1 MANIKGNARSN
12 VLAGGAGN
20 DLLKGRAGDDILSGG
35 AGNDRLS
42 GGSGRDTLDGANG
55 NDILWGDSGDDEL
68 AGGEGDDRLKGGR
81 GDDVLRGGE
90 GRDRLNGGSGHDTLD
105 GGGGN
110 DTLDGGEGRDRLNG
124 GAGHDTLDGGA
135 GNDTLDGGAGSD
147 MVKGGAGADLGIYVA
162 AENRGAFDRYDGG
175 EGFDTLRLQLSA
187 SEYANSAVRADIAAF
202 QRFLAANCRTDSD
215 GGKIFHFAS
224 LGLDARGWEAVEIVV
239 RSDST
244 NTAPAA
250 RADLLAATEGG
261 GLVSVDLLANDT
273 DIDAGDSLTVVS
285 VSPSLMGGTLG
296 LSGSVLGFDPGL
308 GFQSLAFGQ
317 MASET
322 LSYVVRDR
330 AGATSSATV
339 TLTITGAN
347 DAPVAVADDAATHE
361 DAVATLGD
369 VLANDGDIDAGSA
382 LRVAASGNFVG
393 QYGSL
398 ALAADGSY
406 VYTLDARAADHL
418 AAGATASEIFAYA
431 VTDGIASATAALTI
445 TIAGRNDSPV
455 AADDWAQAVEDS
467 AAPVIGNV
475 LANDADR
482 DDGAVLA
489 VGNAG
494 SYRGLYGTLTLDADG
509 RYSYVLDNSLAA
521 VQALGG
527 NETAEDRF
535 VYTLNDGTATSSATL
550 AITVA
555 GRNDP
560 MALADDLNKA
570 VEGSLQIAAGNVLD
584 NDFDLDAAP
593 LRVLDAGT
601 IAGTYGE
608 LTLET
613 DGDYSYRLYDGAPA
627 VESLAAGDVAFES
640 FAYRAGD
647 GFSVASA
654 TLSFV
659 VTGTNDAPLALA
671 DRTTISE
678 DGTAIIAVAAN
689 DRDPDMGDILN
700 VVGASGALHGT
711 VSYSGGA
718 VTYRP
723 TANFAGTDSFSYVVS
738 DGKGGFATGSV
749 AVTLEAAA
757 DLPLLSAPAELAV
770 APGALVLDIAAALA
784 DGDGSESLSDL
795 TLSGLP
801 EGASLSAGNRQS
813 DGTWTVRAGDLPGL
827 ALTVSDALADDFM
840 LTVSVTATEASN
852 GDAKTAVTTIAVTVD
867 NEASA
872 PELTVAPAAGNEDSA
887 IALPVSAALG
897 DLDGSETLTLEIS
910 GVPAG
915 AHLSAGTNL
924 GGGVWAL
931 SPADLAGL
939 TITPP
944 SDSNGD
950 MALVI
955 AATST
960 EARGGAE
967 TTVTAAIVVT
977 VAGVADEPSL
987 TIVEANLAS
996 DEDEGVP
1003 LGLTAVLGDLD
1014 GSESLTVEISGLPLG
1029 ARLSAGIDLGAG
1041 LWRVG
1046 GAALPDLAL
1055 IGAANSDADIALRI
1069 RAIAREDDGSEAVVT
1084 AAISV
1089 AVNAVA
1095 DAPILSAA
1103 NATGAEDAPIAL
1115 DIRAA
1120 LADFDDSE
1128 TLSAVTIS
1136 GLPDGALLSAGTDNG
1151 DGTWTLAASELAG
1164 LTLTPPANLSAAIVL
1179 NLSARA
1185 TEASNQDAALATA
1198 SFTVTVEA
1206 KADAPVIVAPST
1218 PPVGEEDTAIA
1229 LDFGAV
1235 LGDGDGSEVLSISVA
1250 GLPEGARLSAGTANP
1265 DGTWTLV
1272 AGDLTDLRT
1281 IPAADSD
1288 GDFVL
1293 TITATATET
1302 QTGDISVATAA
1313 IAVTVNA
1320 VADTPTISAPP
1331 ASGTED
1337 GWIALSIS
1345 AALADADGSEVL
1357 GDITVAGVPE
1367 GAVLSAGTMNPDG
1380 TWTLKA
1386 NDLAGLAI
1394 RPPTNGDAAMTLT
1407 VSVTATEGENLS
1419 SATTSTAV
1427 HIAVQAVAAA
1437 PRIVFQD
1444 AAGVEDSAIALQI
1457 AAVLVDADGS
1467 ESLGP
1472 VTIAGLPTGAT
1483 LSAGTAN
1490 PDGSY
1495 TLAPSQLVGL
1505 RLLPPEGFD
1514 GAFALVV
1521 TARGTE
1527 AANGDIAFATASLG
1541 VTIAPVADA
1550 PLVVAPSVVHGL
1562 EDGAIA
1568 LDIRAAVADTDGS
1581 EIVSRVTIAGVP
1593 AGATLSA
1600 GTDNGDGTWTVGA
1613 GDLAGLT
1620 LAPPANSDG
1629 DISLALT
1636 VFTRE
1641 LSTGAEASATAAM
1654 IVEIAAVAD
1663 APSVSAAEASGNE
1676 DFAIGLSIAGALGD
1690 TDGSEIL
1697 SARLSGLPDGAVLSA
1712 GTNNGD
1718 GSWTIPGEALSG
1730 LTLTPP
1736 ANFNG
1741 TLQLGVSAVATELSN
1756 ADRASATASFTVTVA
1771 PMNDAP
1777 AAPVDSDE
1785 TANAVYENAATGTLV
1800 GIAAEA
1806 TDADA
1811 GAVLGY
1817 RLLDDAGGR
1826 FAIDAATGVVRVAD
1840 GTRIDYEG
1848 QASHT
1853 ILVEVSDGALSA
1865 TKSFTIDVRDLAPA
1879 APLDADFAPNLVP
1892 EGVAAGTM
1900 VGIRAQAAD
1909 PAGGAVVYTL
1919 LDDAGGR
1926 FAIDAT
1932 SGVVTVA
1939 NAAVLDYESG
1949 PSRTIV
1955 VSASSGSLSSLET
1968 FTVNLLNAA
1977 PTAPADGDFSPN
1989 QVLENSGAGTL
2000 VGIAVLAFDPA
2011 GGAVTYS
2018 LLDNA
2023 GGRFAIDA
2031 ATGVVTVAAGGAI
2044 DYETARRHTV
2054 VVQVSD
2060 GAKTSSAGFAI
2071 DVVNVVENLVSLANL
2086 GAGGGGFKI
2095 AAARAGDGLGVG
2107 ISNAGDVN
2115 GDGYADVIVG
2125 AEAADPFG
2133 RVNAGAAYI
2142 VYGAADNANLDLAAM
2157 TAARG
2162 AVILGGAAG
2171 NQFGAAVGFGGDVN
2185 RDGFDD
2191 MVATAPQA
2199 GVPGSGKGYVIYG
2212 GSSALGAGLV
2222 DAGALTSQTG
2232 FTISEG
2238 NLNSYLGQSA
2248 HAVGD
2253 FNRDGYSDVAY
2264 GERYGD
2270 SAGGF
2275 NQGRVYVVFGA
2286 ANFTPDIN
2294 ALGLN
2299 GTNGFVLHGAALLDG
2314 AGESVHGAGDVN
2326 GDGADDLIVG
2336 ASGSDANGGD
2346 AGSAYLVFGSAGR
2359 LGGNSLA
2366 SARLDSSFVDGA
2378 RAVRLDGGASGDL
2391 AGRSVG
2397 SAGDINGDGFG
2408 DLVIGAPSADPA
2420 GRADAGAAY
2429 VVYGKASGF
2438 GASISLGDLNG
2449 TDGFVVRGSA
2459 SGDNLGLSVSAAG
2472 DFNGDGIDDFV
2483 VAAPGADVADAGDA
2497 GRVYVVYG
2505 KAGGFGASLDLS
2517 APMAES
2523 DGFVVSGF
2531 VAGDLSGH
2539 SVSAAGDVNG
2549 DGFDDIAIGAPSHA
2563 AGAGEAY
2570 VVYGGNYSGAATGVG
2585 GTGADVMAGTEGN
2598 DVLFGR
2604 QGNDTLSGGAGGD
2617 RLSGG
2622 AGNDRLDGGAG
2633 SDALVGGG
2641 GTDSFVFADGGGAD
2655 RIEDFDALRG
2665 DRLDLSAFGFADGS
2679 AALAAAHDVGANCV
2693 IQLDLDDSVTLLGV
2707 AKSELTLS
2715 AFLI

>member
-1 MANIKGNARSN
+1 MANIKGNAGSN

-20 DLLKGRAGDDILSGG
+20 DILKGRAGDDTIFGG
-35 AGNDRLS
+35 AGNDRLR
-42 GGSGRDTLDGANG
+42 GGAGRDTLDGANG
-55 NDILWGDSGDDEL
+55 NDILWGGRGEDVLD
-68 AGGEGDDRLKGGR
+68 GGGGDDRLKGGR

-90 GRDRLNGGSGHDTLD
+90 GSDRLSGGAGNDTLD

-110 DTLDGGEGRDRLNG
+110 DR
-124 GAGHDTLDGGA
+124 LDGGA

-147 MVKGGAGADLGIYVA
+147 LVKGGAGNDLGIYVA
-162 AENRGAFDRYDGG
+162 AENRGVIDRYDGG
-175 EGFDTLRLQLSA
+175 QGFDTLRLQLTS

-202 QRFLAANCRTDSD
+202 QRFLRANCRTDSE
-215 GGKIFHFAS
+215 GRESFHFTS
-224 LGLDARGWEAVEIVV
+224 LGLDARGWEALEIVV

-244 NTAPAA
+244 NTAPTA
-250 RADLLAATEGG
+250 RADALAAAEDGG
-261 GLVSVDLLANDT
+261 PVSIDLLANDS

-285 VSPSLMGGTLG
+285 VSPLLPGGTLS
-296 LSGSVLGFDPGL
+296 LSSSVLSFDPGP

-317 MASET
+317 TASET
-322 LSYVVRDR
+322 LTYVVRDR
-330 AGATSSATV
+330 SGATASATV

-361 DAVATLGD
+361 DAISAFGN
-369 VLANDGDIDAGSA
+369 VLANDGDIDAGAA
-382 LRVAASGNFVG
+382 LRVTASGHFAG
-393 QYGSL
+393 RYGDL
-398 ALAADGSY
+398 ALAADGGY

-431 VTDGIASATAALTI
+431 VTDGLASATATLTI
-445 TIAGRNDSPV
+445 TIAGRNDAPV
-455 AADDWAQAVEDS
+455 AVDDWALTAEDS
-467 AAPVIGNV
+467 DTPVIGNV
-475 LANDADR
+475 LANDEDR

-494 SYRGLYGTLTLDADG
+494 SFRGLYGTLTLDADG

-527 NETAEDRF
+527 NEAAEDRF
-535 VYTLNDGTATSSATL
+535 FYTLNDGTATSSATL
-550 AITVA
+550 AISVA
-555 GRNDP
+555 GRDDP
-560 MALADDLNKA
+560 MALADDLNEA
-570 VEGSLQIAAGNVLD
+570 VEGSLQIATGNVLD

-593 LRVLDAGT
+593 LGVLNAGT
-601 IAGTYGE
+601 ISGTFGE
-608 LTLET
+608 LTLEA
-613 DGDYSYRLYDGAPA
+613 DGDYFYRLYDGAPA
-627 VESLAAGDVAFES
+627 VEFLAAGDVVFES
-640 FAYRAGD
+640 FNYQAGD
-647 GFSVASA
+647 GFSIASA

-659 VTGTNDAPLALA
+659 VTGTNDAPLATSDSAVL
-671 DRTTISE
+671 TE
-678 DGTAIIAVAAN
+678 DGTAVVAVTAN
-689 DRDPDMGDILN
+689 DIDPDRGDILR
-700 VVGASGALHGT
+700 VVGASGALHGA
-711 VSYSGGA
+711 VSYSGGS

-723 TANFAGTDSFSYVVS
+723 AANFAGTDSFLYVVS
-738 DGKGGFATGSV
+738 DGKGGFGTGSV
-749 AVTLEAAA
+749 AVTVEASA
-757 DLPLLSAPAELAV
+757 DLPLLTAPAELAV
-770 APGALVLDIAAALA
+770 APGALALGIAAALA
-784 DGDGSESLSDL
+784 DRDGSEALSEL

-813 DGTWTVRAGDLPGL
+813 DGTWTVRAEDLPGL
-827 ALTVSDALADDFM
+827 ALSVPDGLADDFT

-852 GDAKTAVTTIAVTVD
+852 GDAKTAVANIAVTVD

-872 PELTVAPAAGNEDSA
+872 PELSVAPAAGDEDAA
-887 IALPVSAALG
+887 IALSVSATLG

-924 GGGVWAL
+924 GDGVWAL
-931 SPADLAGL
+931 SRTDLAGL

-944 SDSNGD
+944 PGSNED

-967 TTVTAAIVVT
+967 TTVTAAIAVT
-977 VAGVADEPSL
+977 VAGVADAPSL
-987 TIVEANLAS
+987 AIAEADLAI
-996 DEDEGVP
+996 DEDEGVL
-1003 LGLTAVLGDLD
+1003 LGLTAALGDLD
-1014 GSESLTVEISGLPLG
+1014 GSESLTVEISGLPSG

-1041 LWRVG
+1041 VWRVG
-1046 GAALPDLAL
+1046 GAALPGLSL
-1055 IGAANSDADIALRI
+1055 IGAANSDEDFVLGV

-1095 DAPILSAA
+1095 DAPILSAVD
-1103 NATGAEDAPIAL
+1103 ATGAEDAPVAL

-1120 LADFDDSE
+1120 LADLDGSE

-1136 GLPDGALLSAGTDNG
+1136 GMPEGARLSAGTDNG

-1164 LTLTPPANLSAAIVL
+1164 LTLTPPANMSAAIVL
-1179 NLSARA
+1179 NVSARA
-1185 TEASNQDAALATA
+1185 TEASNHDTALATA
-1198 SFTVTVEA
+1198 SITITLEA
-1206 KADAPVIVAPST
+1206 RADVPVIGAPSV
-1218 PPVGEEDTAIA
+1218 PPSGEEDTAIA
-1229 LDFGAV
+1229 LDFSAV

-1265 DGTWTLV
+1265 DGTWTLA
-1272 AGDLTDLRT
+1272 AGDLPGLRAT
-1281 IPAADSD
+1281 PAADSD
-1288 GDFVL
+1288 EDFVL
-1293 TITATATET
+1293 TITATATEI

-1320 VADTPTISAPP
+1320 VADAPAILALP
-1331 ASGTED
+1331 ASGSED

-1345 AALADADGSEVL
+1345 AALADTDGSEVL

-1367 GAVLSAGTMNPDG
+1367 GALLSAGTKNPDS

-1394 RPPTNGDAAMTLT
+1394 RPPANVDATMNLT
-1407 VSVTATEGENLS
+1407 VSVAATEGENLAS
-1419 SATTSTAV
+1419 MTTSAAIR
-1427 HIAVQAVAAA
+1427 IAVQAVADA
-1437 PRIVFQD
+1437 PQILLRD
-1444 AAGVEDSAIALQI
+1444 SSGSEDSAVALQI

-1467 ESLGP
+1467 EFLGP
-1472 VTIAGLPTGAT
+1472 VTIAGLPAGAT

-1495 TLAPSQLVGL
+1495 TLAPSQLAGL

-1521 TARGTE
+1521 TAHSTE
-1527 AANGDIAFATASLG
+1527 AANGDIAIATASLN

-1550 PLVVAPSVVHGL
+1550 PQVAAPSVVHGL
-1562 EDGAIA
+1562 EDGQVA
-1568 LDIRAAVADTDGS
+1568 LDIRAAVTDTDGS
-1581 EIVSRVTIAGVP
+1581 EIIARVTIAGVP

-1600 GTDNGDGTWTVGA
+1600 GTDNGDGTWTVGG

-1629 DISLALT
+1629 DIALALT

-1641 LSTGAEASATAAM
+1641 LSTGAEASTTAAM

-1663 APSVSAAEASGNE
+1663 EPSVSAAGASGAE
-1676 DFAIGLSIAGALGD
+1676 DSAIEFSIAGALGD

-1697 SARLSGLPDGAVLSA
+1697 SVRLSGLPDGATLSA

-1718 GSWTIPGEALSG
+1718 GSWTIPGESLSG
-1730 LTLTPP
+1730 LRLTPP
-1736 ANFNG
+1736 ANFHG
-1741 TLQLGVSAVATELSN
+1741 TLQLAVSAVATETSN
-1756 ADRASATASFTVTVA
+1756 ADLASTTASFSVTVTPV
-1771 PMNDAP
+1771 NDAP
-1777 AAPVDSDE
+1777 TAPVDRDE
-1785 TANAVYENAATGTLV
+1785 TVNAVHEDAATGTLV

-1806 TDADA
+1806 TDVDS

-1826 FAIDAATGVVRVAD
+1826 FAIDAVTGVVRVAD
-1840 GTRIDYEG
+1840 GTRIDYES
-1848 QASHT
+1848 QSSHT

-1879 APLDADFAPNLVP
+1879 ASLDADFAPNLVP

-1900 VGIRAQAAD
+1900 VGIRAHATD
-1909 PAGGAVVYTL
+1909 PAGGAIIYTL

-1926 FAIDAT
+1926 FAIDAA
-1932 SGVVTVA
+1932 SGIVTVA

-1949 PSRTIV
+1949 STQNIL
-1955 VSASSGSLSSLET
+1955 VSASSGSLSSLAS
-1968 FTVNLLNAA
+1968 FTINLLNAA
-1977 PTAPADGDFSPN
+1977 PTSPADGDNAPN

-2000 VGIAVLAFDPA
+2000 VGIAALAFDPA

-2044 DYETARRHTV
+2044 DYETARGHTII
-2054 VVQVSD
+2054 VQVSD

-2095 AAARAGDGLGVG
+2095 AAASAGDGLGVG

-2115 GDGYADVIVG
+2115 GDGYADVIIG

-2133 RVNAGAAYI
+2133 RVNAGAAYV

-2157 TAARG
+2157 TATRG

-2171 NQFGAAVGFGGDVN
+2171 NQFAAAVGFGGDVN

-2191 MVATAPQA
+2191 VVATAPQA

-2212 GSSALGAGLV
+2212 GSSALGAGAV
-2222 DAGALTSQTG
+2222 DAGALTSQIG

-2270 SAGGF
+2270 SPGGF

-2299 GTNGFVLHGAALLDG
+2299 GTNGFVLYGANLLDG

-2326 GDGADDLIVG
+2326 GDGADDLIIG
-2336 ASGSDANGGD
+2336 AGGSDANGSD
-2346 AGSAYLVFGSAGR
+2346 AGSAYLVFGSPGR

-2366 SARLDSSFVDGA
+2366 SARLDSSFVDGT
-2378 RAVRLDGGASGDL
+2378 RAVRLDGGAAGDL
-2391 AGRSVG
+2391 AGRSVS

-2438 GASISLGDLNG
+2438 GASISLGDLDG
-2449 TDGFVVRGSA
+2449 TNGFVVRGAA

-2472 DFNGDGIDDFV
+2472 DFNGDGLDDFV

-2517 APMAES
+2517 QTMAES
-2523 DGFVVSGF
+2523 DGFEVSGF
-2531 VAGDLSGH
+2531 VAGDLAGRSI
-2539 SVSAAGDVNG
+2539 SAAGDVNG
-2549 DGFDDIAIGAPSHA
+2549 DGFDDIAIGAPNHA
-2563 AGAGEAY
+2563 SGAGEAY
-2570 VVYGGNYSGAATGVG
+2570 VVFGGNYSGAATGVG
-2585 GTGADVMAGTEGN
+2585 GAGADVMAGTEGD

-2604 QGNDTLSGGAGGD
+2604 QGNDTVSGGAGAD

-2641 GTDSFVFADGGGAD
+2641 GADIFVFTDGGGAD

-2665 DRLDLSAFGFADGS
+2665 DRLDLSAFGFGNGS
-2679 AALAAAHDVGANCV
+2679 AALQAAHDVGANCV